1 MQQKGMAK
9 PFQTLKVRG
18 QELLRSLK
26 SLWQG
31 SWLRWL
37 SLALMIVVT
46 VGGLFYL
53 AADWSRPQQNVG
65 QDFYWSE
72 PSVAED
78 HVDAPV
84 AVEETKP
91 PQPKV
96 TAAIPKLQPEETI
109 ATNNDM
115 QSLPQEAD
123 PGPAPEEA
131 LVAVMAPSEAFSDLT
146 RPVKAQV
153 TSPFGWRKH
162 PVFGDWRY
170 HPGVDLDAAEGT
182 EVKAVLSGTVA
193 EVKEDDVWGKLVVL
207 DHDGHRRSM
216 YGHLEQ
222 IKVEPGQIVEQ
233 GQRIERWGKP
243 ALPVSPIYI

>member
-109 ATNNDM
+109 AGDI
-115 QSLPQEAD
+115 
-123 PGPAPEEA
+123 
-131 LVAVMAPSEAFSDLT
+131 AFWL
-146 RPVKAQV
+146 AQ
-153 TSPFGWRKH
+153 TSC
-162 PVFGDWRY
+162 
-170 HPGVDLDAAEGT
+170 
-182 EVKAVLSGTVA
+182 
-193 EVKEDDVWGKLVVL
+193 VW
-207 DHDGHRRSM
+207 
-216 YGHLEQ
+216 
-222 IKVEPGQIVEQ
+222 
-233 GQRIERWGKP
+233 
-243 ALPVSPIYI
+243 